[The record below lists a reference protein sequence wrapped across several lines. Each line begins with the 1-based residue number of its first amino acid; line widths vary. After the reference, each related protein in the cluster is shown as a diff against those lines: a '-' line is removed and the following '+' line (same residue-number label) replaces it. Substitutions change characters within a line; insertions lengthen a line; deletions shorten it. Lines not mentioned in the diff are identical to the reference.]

1 MHKGEKY
8 KRNDYFIRKLK
19 RGMKITFTWRGKRD
33 LGDEMSPLACRW
45 LDVDE
50 ALASS
55 NWRAK
60 I

>member
-1 MHKGEKY
+1 MHEEEKS

-19 RGMKITFTWRGKRD
+19 REKNVTFTWRGKRD
-33 LGDEMSPLACRW
+33 LGDVMSSQACRW
-45 LDVDE
+45 LDVDG
-50 ALASS
+50 ALASN

>member
-1 MHKGEKY
+1 MHKEEKY

-19 RGMKITFTWRGKRD
+19 GEKNVTFTWRGKRD
-33 LGDEMSPLACRW
+33 LGDEMSSKACRW
-45 LDVDE
+45 LDVDDI
-50 ALASS
+50 LASS